1 MEYKS
6 MGSVFILI
14 LLMFVAY
21 LFLLQRRQDE
31 RATGLAKQL
40 CQQQQIQFLDCAR
53 VSHRWTTVNGKKGF
67 RTLYLVDFSGDGESR
82 YQAEL
87 LLSGMRLAAFNLPAY
102 RIN

>member
-1 MEYKS
+1 MEFKS

-14 LLMFVAY
+14 LLMLVTY

-87 LLSGMRLAAFNLPAY
+87 WLKGQKLAAFELPAFKM
-102 RIN
+102 